1 MKEIIILV
9 VSLIMLIIILPIVCV
24 YMVLKRL
31 INGNGKMI
39 SVWCW
44 RVSKAIDV
52 FANIHGAEIFNDLL
66 IKKGGYK
73 FGNPQETISSVLGK
87 NQVEETLT
95 ILGNIIRAMLDIIE
109 YGHCILSIN
118 NELTNTRK

>member
-39 SVWCW
+39 KVWSW
-44 RVSKAIDV
+44 KVSRAIDV
-52 FANIHGAEIFNDLL
+52 FANIHGSEIFNDLL

>member
-9 VSLIMLIIILPIVCV
+9 VALLMLIIILPIVSV
-24 YMVLKRL
+24 YMGIKYV
-31 INGNGKMI
+31 INGNIKMI
-39 SVWCW
+39 KIWSWK
-44 RVSKAIDV
+44 VSRAIDV
-52 FANIHGAEIFNDLL
+52 FANIHGSEIFNDLL

-73 FGNPQETISSVLGK
+73 FGNPKETISSVLGK

>member
-1 MKEIIILV
+1 MIKIWSWK
-9 VSLIMLIIILPIVCV
+9 VS
-24 YMVLKRL
+24 R
-31 INGNGKMI
+31 
-39 SVWCW
+39 
-44 RVSKAIDV
+44 AIDV
-52 FANIHGAEIFNDLL
+52 FANIHGSEIFNDLL

-73 FGNPQETISSVLGK
+73 FGNPKETISSVLGK

-95 ILGNIIRAMLDIIE
+95 ILGNIIRAVLDIIE

>member
-9 VSLIMLIIILPIVCV
+9 VALLMLIIILPIVSV
-24 YMVLKRL
+24 YMGIKYV
-31 INGNGKMI
+31 INGNIKMI
-39 SVWCW
+39 KVWSW
-44 RVSKAIDV
+44 KVSRAIDV
-52 FANIHGAEIFNDLL
+52 FANIHGSEIFNDLL

-73 FGNPQETISSVLGK
+73 FGNPKETISSVLGK

-95 ILGNIIRAMLDIIE
+95 ILGNIIRAVLDIIE

>member
-9 VSLIMLIIILPIVCV
+9 AALIMLIIILPIVCV

-66 IKKGGYK
+66 INKGGYK
-73 FGNPQETISSVLGK
+73 FGNPQETISSVIGK
-87 NQVEETLT
+87 NQRDETLT
-95 ILGNIIRAMLDIIE
+95 ILGNTLRALLDVIE

>member
-39 SVWCW
+39 KVWSW
-44 RVSKAIDV
+44 KVSRAIDV
-52 FANIHGAEIFNDLL
+52 FANIHGSEIFNDLL

-73 FGNPQETISSVLGK
+73 FGNPKETISSVLGK

>member
-39 SVWCW
+39 KVWSW
-44 RVSKAIDV
+44 KVSRAIDV
-52 FANIHGAEIFNDLL
+52 FANIHGSEIFNDLL

-87 NQVEETLT
+87 
-95 ILGNIIRAMLDIIE
+95 I
-109 YGHCILSIN
+109 
-118 NELTNTRK
+118 K

>member
-39 SVWCW
+39 KVWSW
-44 RVSKAIDV
+44 KVSRAIDV
-52 FANIHGAEIFNDLL
+52 FANIHGSEIFNDLL

-73 FGNPQETISSVLGK
+73 FGNPKETISSVLGK

-95 ILGNIIRAMLDIIE
+95 ILGNIIRSMLDIIE

>member
-1 MKEIIILV
+1 MKEILILV
-9 VSLIMLIIILPIVCV
+9 FSMLLLIIILPIISV

-39 SVWCW
+39 KVWSW
-44 RVSKAIDV
+44 KVSRAIDV
-52 FANIHGAEIFNDLL
+52 FANIHGSEIFNDLL

-73 FGNPQETISSVLGK
+73 FGNPKETISSVLGK

>member
-39 SVWCW
+39 KVWSW
-44 RVSKAIDV
+44 KVSRAIDV
-52 FANIHGAEIFNDLL
+52 FANIHGSEIFNDLL

-95 ILGNIIRAMLDIIE
+95 ILGNIIRAILDIIE

>member
-9 VSLIMLIIILPIVCV
+9 AALIMLIIILPIVCV

-39 SVWCW
+39 KVWSW
-44 RVSKAIDV
+44 KVSRAIDV
-52 FANIHGAEIFNDLL
+52 FANIHGSEIFNDLL

-73 FGNPQETISSVLGK
+73 FGNPKETISSVLGK

-95 ILGNIIRAMLDIIE
+95 ILGNIIRAVLDIIE

>member
-1 MKEIIILV
+1 MKEILILV
-9 VSLIMLIIILPIVCV
+9 FSMLLLIIILPIISV

-44 RVSKAIDV
+44 RVSMAIDV
-52 FANIHGAEIFNDLL
+52 FANIHGSEIFNDIL

-73 FGNPQETISSVLGK
+73 FGNPQETISSVIGK
-87 NQVEETLT
+87 NQRDETLT
-95 ILGNIIRAMLDIIE
+95 IIGNTLRVLLDAIN
-109 YGHCILSIN
+109 YGHCITSIN

>member
-9 VSLIMLIIILPIVCV
+9 VALLMLIIILPIVSV
-24 YMVLKRL
+24 YMGIKYV
-31 INGNGKMI
+31 INGNIKMI
-39 SVWCW
+39 KVWSW
-44 RVSKAIDV
+44 KVSRAIDV
-52 FANIHGAEIFNDLL
+52 FANIHGSEIFNDLL

-73 FGNPQETISSVLGK
+73 FGNPKETISSVLGK

>member
-39 SVWCW
+39 KVWSW
-44 RVSKAIDV
+44 KVSRAIDV
-52 FANIHGAEIFNDLL
+52 FANIHGSEIFNDLL

-73 FGNPQETISSVLGK
+73 FGNPKETISSVLGK

-95 ILGNIIRAMLDIIE
+95 ILGNIIRAVLDIIE

>member
-9 VSLIMLIIILPIVCV
+9 VALLMLIIILPIVCV
-24 YMVLKRL
+24 YMGIKYV
-31 INGNGKMI
+31 INGNIKMI
-39 SVWCW
+39 KVWSW
-44 RVSKAIDV
+44 KVSRAIDV
-52 FANIHGAEIFNDLL
+52 FANIHGSEIFNDLL

-73 FGNPQETISSVLGK
+73 FGNPKETISSVLGK

-95 ILGNIIRAMLDIIE
+95 ILGNIIRAVLDIIE